1 MDICSA
7 SSKEVQSAVVEFDY
21 THFLCDAPKRKWT
34 FYQAIKSIMPV
45 FNVAWQAKVSSDQSN
60 SDQFHELAAF
70 HLSTRVSDEENIARL
85 VRLAKSLSIR
95 SIKVLLP
102 YEMEP
107 GQLKTIAADTHVELA
122 YADERRESIFIQI
135 DTP

>member
-7 SSKEVQSAVVEFDY
+7 ASKEVQSAVVEFDY

-45 FNVAWQAKVSSDQSN
+45 FNVAWQAKVAADHSVA
-60 SDQFHELAAF
+60 DQFHELAAF
-70 HLSTRVSDEENIARL
+70 HLSSQVSDEENIARL
-85 VRLAKSLSIR
+85 VRLAKTLSIN

-107 GQLKTIAADTHVELA
+107 AQLKAIACDTHAELA
-122 YADERRESIFIQI
+122 YADEKRESVIILI
-135 DTP
+135 PA